1 MTLDDIH
8 SKIEYQFIDH
18 ALLEQALTHR
28 SVSKSIN
35 NERLEFLGDSVLSLV
50 ITEYLYRKF
59 PDISEGKLSRLRA
72 SLVNQK
78 SLADISRG
86 IALGDYIKLGS
97 GELKSGGY
105 RRDSILSDT
114 LEAIIGA
121 IYIDGGFEQACKSV
135 MILYRNV
142 LNNISEKINQ
152 PLKDAKTQLQEILQS
167 RQVQLPEYEVVQ
179 TVGKDHNQL
188 FTVSCKIDVL
198 GLEATGKGSSRK
210 KAEQEAAGLV
220 LKRLIK

>member
-8 SKIEYQFIDH
+8 SIIEYQFIDH

-114 LEAIIGA
+114 LEAMIGA

-135 MILYRNV
+135 LVLYRNL
-142 LNNISEKINQ
+142 LNNIPDKIDQ
-152 PLKDAKTQLQEILQS
+152 SLKDAKTQLQEILQS

>member
-1 MTLDDIH
+1 MTIDGIH
-8 SKIEYQFIDH
+8 LKIEYQFIDH

-50 ITEYLYRKF
+50 VTEYLYRTF

-72 SLVNQK
+72 SLVNQR

-86 IALGDYIKLGS
+86 IGLGDYIKLGG

-121 IYIDGGFEQACKSV
+121 VYLDGGFEQASKSV
-135 MILYRNV
+135 LFLYRNL
-142 LNNISEKINQ
+142 LNKIADKIDQ
-152 PLKDAKTQLQEILQS
+152 SLKDAKTQLQEILQS
-167 RQVQLPEYEVVQ
+167 RQIQLPEYRVVQ
-179 TVGKDHNQL
+179 TVGKDHNQV
-188 FTVSCKIDVL
+188 FTVGCKIDVL
-198 GLEATGKGSSRK
+198 DIEATGKGSSRK

-220 LKRLIK
+220 LKRLK

>member
-1 MTLDDIH
+1 MTSEAIH
-8 SKIEYQFIDH
+8 SKIEYQFTDH

-28 SVSKSIN
+28 SVSKSFN

-50 ITEYLYRKF
+50 ITEHLYRNF
-59 PDISEGKLSRLRA
+59 PHISEGKLSRLRA

-86 IALGDYIKLGS
+86 IALGDYIKLGG

-121 IYIDGGFEQACKSV
+121 VYIDGGFEHACQSV
-135 MILYRNV
+135 LILYRSL
-142 LNNISEKINQ
+142 LNNIADKIDHS
-152 PLKDAKTQLQEILQS
+152 LKDAKTQLQEILQA
-167 RQVQLPEYEVVQ
+167 RQLQLPEYEVVQ

-198 GLEATGKGSSRK
+198 GLEATGKGRSRK

>member
-1 MTLDDIH
+1 VTLDDIH
-8 SKIEYQFIDH
+8 SIIEYQFIDH

-114 LEAIIGA
+114 LEAMIGA

-135 MILYRNV
+135 LVLYRNL
-142 LNNISEKINQ
+142 LNNIPDKIDQ
-152 PLKDAKTQLQEILQS
+152 SLKDAKTQLQEILQS

>member
-1 MTLDDIH
+1 MTFEGIH
-8 SKIEYQFIDH
+8 SKIDYQFIDL

-50 ITEYLYRKF
+50 VTEYLYTHF
-59 PDISEGKLSRLRA
+59 PEISEGKLSRLRA
-72 SLVNQK
+72 SLVNQRT
-78 SLADISRG
+78 LADISRG
-86 IALGDYIKLGS
+86 IALGDYIKLGG

-121 IYIDGGFEQACKSV
+121 IYIDGGFEQACKS
-135 MILYRNV
+135 ILFLYRSL
-142 LNNISEKINQ
+142 LNKITDRIDQ
-152 PLKDAKTQLQEILQS
+152 SLKDPKTQLQEILQS
-167 RQVQLPEYEVVQ
+167 RQLQLPEYEVVQ
-179 TVGKDHNQL
+179 TVGKDHNQV

-198 GLEATGKGSSRK
+198 DIQASGKGSSRK

-220 LKRLIK
+220 LKRLEK

>member
-8 SKIEYQFIDH
+8 SIIEYQFIDH

-121 IYIDGGFEQACKSV
+121 VYLDGGFEQVSKSV
-135 MILYRNV
+135 LFLCRNL
-142 LNNISEKINQ
+142 LNKIADKIDQ
-152 PLKDAKTQLQEILQS
+152 SLKDAKTQLQEILQS
-167 RQVQLPEYEVVQ
+167 RQIQLPEYRVVQ
-179 TVGKDHNQL
+179 TVGKDHNQV
-188 FTVSCKIDVL
+188 FTVGCKIDVL
-198 GLEATGKGSSRK
+198 DIEATGKGSSRK

-220 LKRLIK
+220 LKRLKK

>member
-1 MTLDDIH
+1 MTIDGIH
-8 SKIEYQFIDH
+8 LKIEYQFIDN

-28 SVSKSIN
+28 SVSKSLN

-50 ITEYLYRKF
+50 ITEYLYRNL

-86 IALGDYIKLGS
+86 MALGDYIKLGG

-121 IYIDGGFEQACKSV
+121 IYIDGGFEQASKSV
-135 MILYRNV
+135 LILYRNL
-142 LNNISEKINQ
+142 LNNISDKIDQ
-152 PLKDAKTQLQEILQS
+152 SLKDAKTQLQEILQS
-167 RQVQLPEYEVVQ
+167 RQLQLPEYEIVQ

-198 GLEATGKGSSRK
+198 NLEARGKGSSRK

-220 LKRLIK
+220 LKRLK